1 MADSTHLTFPH
12 LGPMPYRHAG
22 HGRYEIA
29 DLLIDD
35 EPAASRALCALQ
47 AGRGRSHQVRALR
60 RGARRERVY
69 FSRCTWKNA
78 GLRSSLTRIITA
90 MPEPTT
96 L

>member
-1 MADSTHLTFPH
+1 MADSTHLTFPY
-12 LGPMPYRHAG
+12 LGPMPCRHAG
-22 HGRYEIA
+22 HGPYGSA

-47 AGRGRSHQVRALR
+47 AGRGGSHQVCALP
-60 RGARRERVY
+60 RGVRRERVY

-78 GLRSSLTRIITA
+78 GLRSSLTRIISA